1 MKRTA
6 KSFPVYLDYAKAVN
20 KLSDDE
26 AGKLFKALLE
36 YAGSNHEPQLEG
48 SLYAV
53 FAIMQNQLDRDT
65 EKYEQKCA
73 QLRENGSKGGRPAK
87 NKEPDANQ
95 EKPNGFSSQP
105 NKPDTDTDTDTDT
118 DKETATATDSNKGKP
133 EDKQSKPIRHKYGE
147 YKNVLLSDEEL
158 SKLQAEIPCW
168 KEMIERLSSYMESS
182 GKKYKNHLATMR
194 NWYRKD
200 QSNSKGKNSIPDY
213 GGEGNWSL

>member
-73 QLRENGSKGGRPAK
+73 QLRENGSKGGRPSK

-105 NKPDTDTDTDTDT
+105 NKPDTDTDTD
-118 DKETATATDSNKGKP
+118 KETATATDSNNGKP
-133 EDKQSKPIRHKYGE
+133 EDKQAKPIRHKYGE

-168 KEMIERLSSYMESS
+168 QEMIERLSSYMESS

-200 QSNSKGKNSIPDY
+200 QSISKGKNSIPDY
-213 GGEGNWSL
+213 GGAGNWSL

>member
-73 QLRENGSKGGRPAK
+73 QLRENGSKGGRPSK
-87 NKEPDANQ
+87 NKEPDGNQ
-95 EKPNGFSSQP
+95 EKPNGYP
-105 NKPDTDTDTDTDT
+105 KTPKKPDTDTDTVTVTDTDT
-118 DKETATATDSNKGKP
+118 VMDSNIGHKADKPPSRHRFAPPTVEEVRAYCTEKGYTVDP
-133 EDKQSKPIRHKYGE
+133 QRFVDY
-147 YKNVLLSDEEL
+147 Y
-158 SKLQAEIPCW
+158 
-168 KEMIERLSSYMESS
+168 
-182 GKKYKNHLATMR
+182 T
-194 NWYRKD
+194 
-200 QSNSKGKNSIPDY
+200 SNGWRVGKNPMKDWKAAVRTWNGKEQSHNGKAEPKSIWTV
-213 GGEGNWSL
+213 GTTV

>member
-73 QLRENGSKGGRPAK
+73 QLRENGSKGGRPSK
-87 NKEPDANQ
+87 NKEPDGNQ
-95 EKPNGFSSQP
+95 EKPNGYP
-105 NKPDTDTDTDTDT
+105 KKPKKPDTDTDTDTV
-118 DKETATATDSNKGKP
+118 TDSIAETKADNP
-133 EDKQSKPIRHKYGE
+133 SSRHPIDYEAVK
-147 YKNVLLSDEEL
+147 
-158 SKLQAEIPCW
+158 KLYNQC
-168 KEMIERLSSYMESS
+168 RT
-182 GKKYKNHLATMR
+182 G
-194 NWYRKD
+194 
-200 QSNSKGKNSIPDY
+200 
-213 GGEGNWSL
+213 